1 MSKPTATTGRQPG
14 SVVYNLA
21 CSLGYTEHI
30 EIGRQTQIALAVI
43 AASGT
48 ILLTTA
54 RIETEMAVFW
64 LFGLAF
70 GFVLQKSRFCFASAF
85 RDIFLLRHGR
95 VMKGVL
101 AGLAVATVGFALIM
115 SNFIPNPRLGI
126 LPPEAHIMPLGLNI
140 VLGGLLFGLGMVVA
154 GGCVSGSI
162 YRMGEG
168 YVASWVA
175 FLGIMIGLLAASYTW
190 NWWWRF
196 QISRAPRLWL
206 PTWFGHGG
214 AVVVTLAG
222 LGLVYLLVLWWESRG
237 GLVIPAFHSDRP
249 EGDTFADK
257 LNATLRSI
265 FVDSWT
271 ATRGGVV
278 LGTLNVFLYISY
290 HPWGITGEISR
301 WSNGFA
307 NWLGVG
313 AGTLEGTDTLG
324 GCVIVSSD
332 GSFLNHMLF
341 LVVGMVVGSLI
352 AALLAHEFKLRIP
365 RRRIRYVQA
374 SSGGLVMGYGAGI
387 GMGCTIGA
395 FFSAIPSLAV
405 NGWVFG
411 VMLAVGAFLG
421 TLIIQR
427 LA

>member
-1 MSKPTATTGRQPG
+1 MSNRPAIKEQPG
-14 SVVYNLA
+14 GVLYNFA
-21 CSLGYTEHI
+21 CSLGYTERI
-30 EIGRQTQIALAVI
+30 EVGRQTQIGLAVI
-43 AASGT
+43 AAAGV
-48 ILLTTA
+48 ILLA
-54 RIETEMAVFW
+54 AVRIEKEMAIFW

-95 VMKGVL
+95 VMKGLL

-115 SNFIPNPRLGI
+115 SNFVPNPRLGF
-126 LPPEAHIMPLGLNI
+126 LPPEAHIMPLGLSI
-140 VLGGLLFGLGMVVA
+140 VVGGLLFGLGMVVA

-175 FLGIMIGLLAASYTW
+175 FLGIMAGLLTASYTW

-206 PTWFGHGG
+206 PAWFGHGG
-214 AVVVTLAG
+214 AVVVTLIG

-237 GLVIPAFHSDRP
+237 GLVIPEFHP
-249 EGDTFADK
+249 EREEGETFAEK
-257 LNATLRSI
+257 LNASLRSL

-271 ATRGGVV
+271 ATRGGLA
-278 LGTLNVFLYISY
+278 LGALNVFLYISH
-290 HPWGITGEISR
+290 HPWGITGEIGR

-307 NWLGVG
+307 NWLGIG
-313 AGTLEGTDTLG
+313 AGKLEGTDTLA
-324 GCVIVSSD
+324 GCAIVSPD
-332 GSFLNHMLF
+332 GSLLNHMLF

-352 AALLAHEFKLRIP
+352 AALLAHEFKIRIP
-365 RRRIRYVQA
+365 RSRTRYVQA
-374 SSGGLVMGYGAGI
+374 SGGGLVMGYGAGI
-387 GMGCTIGA
+387 AMGCTIGG

-411 VMLAVGAFLG
+411 LALAVGAFLG
-421 TLIIQR
+421 TLTIQR
-427 LA
+427 LP

>member
-1 MSKPTATTGRQPG
+1 MSSHPTTTEQPG
-14 SVVYNLA
+14 SLVYNLA
-21 CSLGYTEHI
+21 CSLGYTERI
-30 EIGRQTQIALAVI
+30 EVGRQTQIGLVVI
-43 AASGT
+43 VAAGL
-48 ILLTTA
+48 ILLSVT

-85 RDIFLLRHGR
+85 RDLFLLRHGR
-95 VMKGVL
+95 VMKGLL
-101 AGLAVATVGFALIM
+101 AGLAVATVGFALLM
-115 SNFIPNPRLGI
+115 SNFVPNPRLGI

-140 VLGGLLFGLGMVVA
+140 ALGGLLFGAGMVVA
-154 GGCVSGSI
+154 GGCVSGAI

-175 FLGIMIGLLAASYTW
+175 FLGIMAGLLTASYTW

-206 PTWFGHGG
+206 PAWFGHGG
-214 AVVVTLAG
+214 AVFVTLAG

-237 GLVIPAFHSDRP
+237 GLVIPEFRPDR
-249 EGDTFADK
+249 EVGDTFAAK
-257 LNATLRSI
+257 LNGALRSI

-271 ATRGGVV
+271 ATRGGLA
-278 LGTLNVFLYISY
+278 LGTLNVFLYISH
-290 HPWGITGEISR
+290 HPWGITGEIGR

-307 NWLGVG
+307 NWLGFG
-313 AGTLEGTDTLG
+313 AGKLEGVDTLA
-324 GCVIVSSD
+324 GCAIVSLD
-332 GSFLNHMLF
+332 GSLLNHMLF

-352 AALLAHEFKLRIP
+352 AALLAHEFKIRIP
-365 RRRIRYVQA
+365 RSRTRYVQA
-374 SSGGLVMGYGAGI
+374 SGGGLVMGYGAGI
-387 GMGCTIGA
+387 AMGCTIGG

-411 VMLAVGAFLG
+411 VALAAGAFLG

-427 LA
+427 LP